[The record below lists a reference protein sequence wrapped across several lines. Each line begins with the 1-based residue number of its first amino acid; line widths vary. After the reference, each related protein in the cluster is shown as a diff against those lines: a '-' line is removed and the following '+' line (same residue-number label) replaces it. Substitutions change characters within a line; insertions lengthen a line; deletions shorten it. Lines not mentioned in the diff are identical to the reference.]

1 MLALWVTQTRRAWWW
16 RRPRLRDWGLDEG
29 SEWYELLQ
37 PKAVIGVEKA
47 ALRYREELGEILTAM
62 QDKKSVQARFGQ
74 ACVLRV
80 EALRFQW
87 HHLHDRPFLQNA
99 CRIERDLRLVDLW
112 DEDVLLD
119 ELTALAFAEWDRLW
133 LDEGPPS
140 PRTDAER
147 ATWVSAADIHKRAGR
162 GRPANATRGPTG
174 PAAAYAL
181 WLRRNRKLSQRAAA
195 EAAVRAFGW
204 QTPDG
209 TRGEPGAEE
218 EDEAP
223 RGSSSRRRN
232 DEKRLIAPSREVAV
246 RRVEREVQRQ
256 EQEKNRARQD

>member
-1 MLALWVTQTRRAWWW
+1 MQNTTYSSLVRKKRKPDAPVDVSSCEGLALLMLALWVTQTRRAWWW

-112 DEDVLLD
+112 DEDVLLI
-119 ELTALAFAEWDRLW
+119 LAQ
-133 LDEGPPS
+133 
-140 PRTDAER
+140 AER
-147 ATWVSAADIHKRAGR
+147 
-162 GRPANATRGPTG
+162 
-174 PAAAYAL
+174 
-181 WLRRNRKLSQRAAA
+181 
-195 EAAVRAFGW
+195 
-204 QTPDG
+204 
-209 TRGEPGAEE
+209 
-218 EDEAP
+218 
-223 RGSSSRRRN
+223 
-232 DEKRLIAPSREVAV
+232 
-246 RRVEREVQRQ
+246 
-256 EQEKNRARQD
+256 